1 MSDPIISIIVPV
13 YNTPRKLLE
22 ECLES
27 LHLQEYEDAE
37 FIIVDDGSD
46 AEWIIT
52 VVEQFKSLDCRF
64 KYLKKANSGPADSR
78 NIGLKQSKGTYI
90 MFVDSDD
97 QLLPGAC
104 GYAVNAI
111 ESSHSD
117 VVLLAKQHQHT
128 EKSAFRKI
136 LNKEEKEGLMF
147 SVLAFTSVYEKYGVV
162 VDSPWAKIFK
172 SSIIKEHNIKF
183 PTNLSRSEDAFFCL
197 YYYEQAT
204 TIYVDNYPVY
214 KYIENPDS
222 ICRRM
227 SDVSV
232 VMLPEILIAEE
243 EFIERKKEYR
253 QIFSKALEKRTKKGI
268 YESFSSYFFH
278 ADNKKSKWELSKEL
292 KAFLE
297 QPLIKKYF
305 SNFKMNNFNG
315 EKNRICFW
323 LIKRK
328 MYYFFMLFNDRFK
341 CRFLK
346 H

>member
-1 MSDPIISIIVPV
+1 MSNPIISIIVPV
-13 YNTPRKLLE
+13 YNTLQKLLE
-22 ECLES
+22 ECLDS
-27 LHLQEYEDAE
+27 LHLQDFEEAE
-37 FIIVDDGSD
+37 FIIVDDGSN

-52 VVEQFKSLDCRF
+52 VVEHFKSLDHRF
-64 KYLKKANSGPADSR
+64 KYVKKENSGPADSR
-78 NIGLKQSKGTYI
+78 NTGLKLCKGKYI

-104 GYAVNAI
+104 NYAINAI

-117 VVLLAKQHQHT
+117 VALLGKYHQYT
-128 EKSAFRKI
+128 EKNTFRKI
-136 LNKEEKEGLMF
+136 LDKKEKQELMF
-147 SVLAFTSVYEKYGVV
+147 SVLAFTSIYEKYGVV

-197 YYYEQAT
+197 YYYEYAT

-232 VMLPEILIAEE
+232 VMLPKILKESEI
-243 EFIERKKEYR
+243 FIERKKEYR
-253 QIFSKALEKRTKKGI
+253 QIFGNALAIRTKKGI

-278 ADNKKSKWELSKEL
+278 PENKKSKWKLSKEL
-292 KAFLE
+292 KNFLE
-297 QPLIKKYF
+297 QSLVNKYF
-305 SNFKMNNFNG
+305 SKFKMKDFNG
-315 EKNRICFW
+315 EKSKMCFW

-328 MYYFFMLFNDRFK
+328 MYYIFMLFNEHLK
-341 CRFLK
+341 CRF
-346 H
+346 